1 MQTKRR
7 CMSSGPMKCRT
18 TTSTS
23 YLTSYL
29 IGRAMQCCQP
39 QHLLQPFIPF
49 NNFYFFFS
57 LVEEV
62 LDNTDLQVV
71 VFNGQ
76 LDLIVDSLGTLRWVD
91 RLEWSGSSQWRS
103 ANREPLTINGVI
115 EGYVKNA
122 KNLYFYWINRAG
134 HMVSPYYTAKFKT
147 MLRRAIFYIIY

>member
-1 MQTKRR
+1 MEGEVKQALGIPSNRR
-7 CMSSGPMKCRT
+7 FEAQSGQVFSALSEDFMKPVT
-18 TTSTS
+18 DV
-23 YLTSYL
+23 
-29 IGRAMQCCQP
+29 
-39 QHLLQPFIPF
+39 
-49 NNFYFFFS
+49 
-57 LVEEV
+57 VEEV

-134 HMVSPYYTAKFKT
+134 HMVPTDNPAAAT
-147 MLRRAIFYIIY
+147 ELLRRVTKFDSKV